1 MSGAKSFDF
10 ESNGLAIA
18 WLRDTA
24 RDMQLGRPV
33 TINDEDLELVARLLH
48 ITAAEIGGRP
58 EDHEWSPKAGEPSHI
73 EQVKARITSKVRE
86 KEIRLAP
93 PSNVVPFPIHRARR
107 PVAAA

>member
-1 MSGAKSFDF
+1 MSGAETFDF

-24 RDMQLGRPV
+24 RDMQFGRPV
-33 TINDEDLELVARLLH
+33 TIADEDLESVARLLH

-58 EDHEWSPKAGEPSHI
+58 EDHEWGPLAGEPSLI
-73 EQVKARITSKVRE
+73 EQVRARIANKVRE

-93 PSNVVPFPIHRARR
+93 PSNVVPFPIHRTRR
-107 PVAAA
+107 PGAAA